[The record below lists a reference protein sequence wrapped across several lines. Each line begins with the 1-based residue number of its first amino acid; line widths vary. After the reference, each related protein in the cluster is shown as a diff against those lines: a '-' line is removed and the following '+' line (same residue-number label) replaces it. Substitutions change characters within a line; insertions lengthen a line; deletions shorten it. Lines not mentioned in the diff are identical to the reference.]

1 MDLGGGGNEP
11 RAEKGK
17 GPAGSDSDSDSD
29 TGMVSHTPRLAQR
42 AAPLQRVLPTHL
54 QEKNRL

>member
-17 GPAGSDSDSDSD
+17 GPAGSDSDSD
-29 TGMVSHTPRLAQR
+29 TGTVSHTPRLAQR

-54 QEKNRL
+54 QEKNRI